1 MMGSG
6 VNTRKKISN
15 DTRLI
20 ILYSWAVG
28 IEGGGI
34 IPDEAG

>member
-1 MMGSG
+1 MMRNR
-6 VNTRKKISN
+6 VNTCKKIRDHKRN
-15 DTRLI
+15 V
-20 ILYSWAVG
+20 LYSWAVG